1 MKLKFRT
8 LLDSVKIGIAG
19 GKDIFRSSNFSFRLP
34 KMASKLTSPM
44 SKSPAYELWTM
55 SLLAMLMPS
64 VIGLMLGDSSE
75 FDFPA
80 QRLIYFCGFYILQI
94 EETGLF
100 DNLHQVLGYTLS
112 EIVSIVIALGIIA
125 MWFMILALPAFNRFS
140 LKKRYRLHF
149 LQVFYSTIQ
158 VVGGAIFAQK
168 NF

>member
-1 MKLKFRT
+1 
-8 LLDSVKIGIAG
+8 
-19 GKDIFRSSNFSFRLP
+19 
-34 KMASKLTSPM
+34 
-44 SKSPAYELWTM
+44 
-55 SLLAMLMPS
+55 
-64 VIGLMLGDSSE
+64 MLGDSSE